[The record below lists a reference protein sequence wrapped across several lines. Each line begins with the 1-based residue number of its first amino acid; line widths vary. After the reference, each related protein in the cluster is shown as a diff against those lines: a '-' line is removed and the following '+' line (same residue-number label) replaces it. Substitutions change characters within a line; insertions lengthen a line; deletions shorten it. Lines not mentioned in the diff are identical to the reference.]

1 MRCLLLSLV
10 LLIFF
15 SGCTQQ
21 EHIPDPKIL
30 TDQNLLHNNVSQ
42 LTEVIIH
49 DVFSPPVTSRIHTYT
64 NLAAYEAIYF
74 SKPGYRS
81 IASRLN
87 GFGAMPRPEKGKTYN
102 YLLASTKAFFTVAEK
117 ITFSKD
123 SLISFQQKIYND
135 FKSLL
140 DEETY
145 ERSLIFGEAVGKK
158 ILERTLIDNYKETRG
173 MPKFLG
179 SSEPGKWRPTP
190 PDYLDAAEPNWS
202 HMMPFLLDSNTQ
214 FKCPKP
220 NTFSSDTVSKFYKNA
235 YEVFSIGV
243 NLTDEQ
249 KEIARYWDDN
259 PFVIEHSGH
268 LMYGNK
274 KITPVGH
281 WVGITQIAC
290 KTKNADAVQSAEAYA
305 LTSIAVYDAMVSCW
319 QSKFETQVVRP
330 ITFINEVIDRNW
342 QPLLQTP
349 PFPEHTSGHSNISAA
364 AATVLTKLFGDNV
377 AFEDT
382 SDLAYIGM
390 KRNFSSFFSAAQE
403 ASISRVYGGIHYRSG
418 VDAGLVQGKEVGE
431 YVTSKLLEKK

>member
-1 MRCLLLSLV
+1 M
-10 LLIFF
+10 
-15 SGCTQQ
+15 
-21 EHIPDPKIL
+21 
-30 TDQNLLHNNVSQ
+30 
-42 LTEVIIH
+42 
-49 DVFSPPVTSRIHTYT
+49 
-64 NLAAYEAIYF
+64 
-74 SKPGYRS
+74 KP
-81 IASRLN
+81 L
-87 GFGAMPRPEKGKTYN
+87 
-102 YLLASTKAFFTVAEK
+102 
-117 ITFSKD
+117 
-123 SLISFQQKIYND
+123 
-135 FKSLL
+135 
-140 DEETY
+140 
-145 ERSLIFGEAVGKK
+145 
-158 ILERTLIDNYKETRG
+158 
-173 MPKFLG
+173 
-179 SSEPGKWRPTP
+179 
-190 PDYLDAAEPNWS
+190 
-202 HMMPFLLDSNTQ
+202 LLDSNTQ

-220 NTFSSDTVSKFYKNA
+220 NPFDGDTNSEFYKNA
-235 YEVFSIGV
+235 HEVFTIGV

-249 KEIARYWDDN
+249 REIARYWDDN

-330 ITFINEVIDRNW
+330 INFINEVIDRNW

-390 KRNFSSFFSAAQE
+390 KRNFSSFLSAAQE
-403 ASISRVYGGIHYRSG
+403 SSISRVYGGIHYRSG
-418 VDAGLVQGKEVGE
+418 VDAGLIQGKEIGE